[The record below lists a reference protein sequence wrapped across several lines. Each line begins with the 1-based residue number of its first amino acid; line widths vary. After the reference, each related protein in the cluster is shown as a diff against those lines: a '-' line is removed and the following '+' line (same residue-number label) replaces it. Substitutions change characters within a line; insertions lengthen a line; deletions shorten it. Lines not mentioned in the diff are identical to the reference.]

1 MNRLAKLCARYLGS
15 HMGFSVGIDD
25 VMPSERLTKLKDSL
39 LAGGYKNATK
49 KIQMY
54 AKGELPLKVVLLPY
68 YYLCT
73 LYLVLFT

>member
-1 MNRLAKLCARYLGS
+1 MNRLAKLSARYLGS

-25 VMPSERLTKLKDSL
+25 VMPSERLTKLKDML
-39 LAGGYKNATK
+39 LTEVYENSNK

-54 AKGELPLKVVLLPY
+54 ANGELPLKVVLP

-73 LYLVLFT
+73 